1 MRKSIVL
8 FLILPMITWLVVC
21 SIQTKEERDNQ
32 FSQQFMQDYI
42 ITEQIMKEFNEPEE
56 LKEKYFRLTHENTQY
71 PFARFRI
78 DKETYLQYYVY
89 SVIHRY
95 PPFAIALFERK
106 DSLSYIF
113 NFNDEMSIAEGRA
126 GSGNIE
132 MRFNQLIDTLGFS
145 RDEFMIMKLI
155 ERVFGGMMGLK
166 SHSEADLQ
174 VILHE
179 LSARRYPSFE
189 KFKAEVDCLPNV
201 NWTDT
206 FLFESYQGSPGY
218 WLVQIVNS
226 KEAFGRFEVKFR
238 FIGSS
243 VYSILYI

>member
-1 MRKSIVL
+1 MKKPILL
-8 FLILPMITWLVVC
+8 FLISSMITWMVIYCVG
-21 SIQTKEERDNQ
+21 TKEENDNLP
-32 FSQQFMQDYI
+32 SNRFMQDYI
-42 ITEQIMKEFNEPEE
+42 ITEQIMREFNEPEE
-56 LKEKYFRLTHENTQY
+56 LREKYFRLTQENTQF

-78 DKETYLQYYVY
+78 DNDTYLQYYVY

-132 MRFNQLIDTLGFS
+132 MRFNEMIDTLGFS
-145 RDEFMIMKLI
+145 RNEFMIMKLI

-166 SHSEADLQ
+166 SYSKADLQ
-174 VILHE
+174 VILQE
-179 LSARRYPSFE
+179 LSKRQSHSIE
-189 KFKAEVDCLPNV
+189 KFRAEVDDLPEV
-201 NWTDT
+201 NKNDT
-206 FLFESYQGSPGY
+206 FLFESYQGGIGF
-218 WLVQIVNS
+218 WLIRIEPINLFRGDHHVT
-226 KEAFGRFEVKFR
+226 FR

-243 VYSILYI
+243 IYDIL